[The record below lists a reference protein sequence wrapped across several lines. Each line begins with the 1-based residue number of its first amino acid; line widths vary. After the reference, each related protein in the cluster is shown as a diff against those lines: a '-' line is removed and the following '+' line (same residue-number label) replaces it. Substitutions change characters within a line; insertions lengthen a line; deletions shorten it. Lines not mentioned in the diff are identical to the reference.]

1 MWLKIFLYFLSFPSL
16 FFMRWD
22 FSKKFLALFFFLV
35 VLYNVLAIGY
45 NFWAFTIEH
54 KDWMKPYTD
63 YQYSLSSEE
72 WVMPSID
79 RPVPAFHPASFFSH
93 PMFMFIST
101 DQYLPINMKHMN
113 FSTEN
118 KNSLSE
124 LVPTDAVEYFIL
136 AGIIL
141 LVCQYLYAAARDR
154 IFPEVASASI
164 PALFSGAFWLAFLFR
179 IFKFPARIHRL
190 ILEPV
195 LLLIFA
201 VYLLLYD
208 QVALSLLVLINTI
221 FYFLASQLDF
231 SEYTKFYLNE
241 SKELQ
246 SGTQS
251 TRPKGH
257 KKAKEE
263 NLRSVVRVY
272 SSNHID
278 APIPIHKISR
288 SLPQE
293 YQCLI
298 DTDSKNLN
306 QKRS

>member
-45 NFWAFTIEH
+45 NFWTFTTEH
-54 KDWMKPYTD
+54 KDWMKPYMD
-63 YQYSLSSEE
+63 RQYSLSSEK
-72 WVMPSID
+72 WVMPTMD
-79 RPVPAFHPASFFSH
+79 RPVPVFHPASFFSH
-93 PMFMFIST
+93 PMFIFIST
-101 DQYLPINMKHMN
+101 DQYLPVSLEHVN

-124 LVPTDAVEYFIL
+124 LAPTETVEYFIL
-136 AGIIL
+136 VGIIL
-141 LVCQYLYAAARDR
+141 LVCQYLYAAARDK

-179 IFKFPARIHRL
+179 IFKFPARTHRL

-201 VYLLLYD
+201 VYLLLYN
-208 QVALSLLVLINTI
+208 QVALSLLVLINTV

-251 TRPKGH
+251 TRPKDR
-257 KKAKEE
+257 KEE
-263 NLRSVVRVY
+263 KEESLRSVVRVY

-278 APIPIHKISR
+278 VPIPIHEISR

-298 DTDSKNLN
+298 DTDSRNIN
-306 QKRS
+306 